1 MLTHDLERMMSAG
14 MKIELLPSAQ
24 GVYKVKIISGKK
36 AHHGESPFSLVQAIE
51 NAQQK
56 MHPTLG
62 ESAASDSESNPAPKR
77 VI

>member
-1 MLTHDLERMMSAG
+1 MLKNRIQIFEEAVIRTEHRLEILGEFLSSVG
-14 MKIELLPSAQ
+14 KSHISELTPREMLA
-24 GVYKVKIISGKK
+24 
-36 AHHGESPFSLVQAIE
+36 
-51 NAQQK
+51 AQQK